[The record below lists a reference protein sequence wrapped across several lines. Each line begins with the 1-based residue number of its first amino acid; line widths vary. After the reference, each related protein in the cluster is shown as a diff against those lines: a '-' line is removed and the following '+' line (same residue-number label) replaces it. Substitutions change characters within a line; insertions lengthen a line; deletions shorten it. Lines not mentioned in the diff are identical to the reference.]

1 MKRKSAWKHGEE
13 YAFEKIMEYHLRKG
27 KGRYLIKWKGYA
39 HTENSWE
46 PEHFIP
52 KIERDAS
59 P

>member
-1 MKRKSAWKHGEE
+1 
-13 YAFEKIMEYHLRKG
+13 MEYHLRKG

-59 P
+59 S